1 MTENTE
7 QTTQTTQ
14 QTDTVRLIGQEAID
28 YAAAGHDTRLKF
40 AGREGMAVFIPV
52 MDDVDPEKAAEM
64 VDEQGVDVSLFY
76 CDAEPRI
83 VALGRML
90 DGDFSGIEELS
101 YRDNGYKVG
110 MQEYLVM
117 TDDEADDAAAEAIKD
132 SLWAFKTEFISSHTR
147 KGLGADAQRA
157 LAKAQAELCESANDL
172 VESMI
177 EDMDHFIED
186 AIRGDGRGHFL
197 SHYDGEEREESVNGT
212 MYFIYR
218 TN

>member
-7 QTTQTTQ
+7 QTTQ

-40 AGREGMAVFIPV
+40 AGREGLGIFIPA
-52 MDDVDPEKAAEM
+52 MDDVSAEKAAEM
-64 VDEQGVDVSLFY
+64 VDEQGADVSLFY
-76 CDAEPRI
+76 CDGDPRI

-90 DGDFSGIEELS
+90 DGDFNDIEEED
-101 YRDNGYKVG
+101 YRENYYSVG
-110 MQEYLVM
+110 RQNYYVM
-117 TDDEADDAAAEAIKD
+117 TDDEADEAAAERIRE
-132 SLWAFKTEFISSHTR
+132 SLWAFKTEFISGHTR
-147 KGLGADAQRA
+147 KGLSDRAEKA
-157 LAKAQAELCESANDL
+157 LAKAQAELCEGANDL

-177 EDMDHFIED
+177 EDMDHFIKD

-197 SHYDGEEREESVNGT
+197 STYDGEEREESVGGT

-218 TN
+218 EN